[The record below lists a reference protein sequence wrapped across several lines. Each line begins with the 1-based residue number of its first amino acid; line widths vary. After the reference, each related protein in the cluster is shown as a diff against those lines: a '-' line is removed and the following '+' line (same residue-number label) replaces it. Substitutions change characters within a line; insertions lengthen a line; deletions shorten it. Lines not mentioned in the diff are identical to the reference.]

1 MMSGVDFSV
10 KKEEINS
17 NSERI
22 PTAVADFDAI
32 IGGGVPRGSL
42 VILKSEMGAGHIE
55 FVITSMAK
63 LILAK
68 EDREYSDFFLKKS
81 KGFLPEKFLF
91 ITISRAKE
99 DILREVKG
107 SFPQD
112 YYEAISKSVIFKD
125 FSAEYFRA
133 TVVPPAWAG
142 EETSIFRKDKSSGNI
157 LGELIEFLDA
167 NASQSLVVLDALT
180 DLVITK
186 KIEFYDLVTL
196 LKGLQRV
203 AKKWQGVIYL
213 LLTANILEPQK
224 ELLLMDSVDGII
236 TFEWSKSTKT
246 SRRQRF
252 MYVEK
257 FMPLLLHLDNER
269 ITKFAIEINSQ
280 EGLVVS
286 SYVRV

>member
-1 MMSGVDFSV
+1 MMSGADFSV
-10 KKEEINS
+10 RKDSTNFEL
-17 NSERI
+17 ERI

-32 IGGGVPRGSL
+32 VGGGVPRGSL
-42 VILKSEMGAGHIE
+42 IILKSEMGAGHLE

-68 EDREYSDFFLKKS
+68 EHREFSEFFLKKS
-81 KGFLPEKFLF
+81 KCFLPEKFLF

-99 DILREVKG
+99 DFLREVKG
-107 SFPQD
+107 SFPED
-112 YYEAISKSVIFKD
+112 YYDAISRGVIFKD

-133 TVVPPAWAG
+133 TIVPPSWVG
-142 EETSIFRKDKSSGNI
+142 EETSIFRKERSSGNT
-157 LGELIEFLDA
+157 LEELIKFLDTYGPG
-167 NASQSLVVLDALT
+167 SMVVVDALT
-180 DLVITK
+180 DLVISK

-196 LKGLQRV
+196 LKGLQRI

-213 LLTANILEPQK
+213 LLTSNILEPQK
-224 ELLLMDSVDGII
+224 EILLMDSVDGVI

-246 SRRQRF
+246 SKRQRF

>member
-1 MMSGVDFSV
+1 MSGVDLSV
-10 KKEEINS
+10 KKEDLNS
-17 NSERI
+17 NLERI

-42 VILKSEMGAGHIE
+42 IILKSEMGAGHIE
-55 FVITSMAK
+55 FVITSIAK

-68 EDREYSDFFLKKS
+68 EDKEFSDFFLKKS
-81 KGFLPEKFLF
+81 KGFIPEKYLF
-91 ITISRAKE
+91 ITISKAKE

-107 SFPQD
+107 SFPHD
-112 YYEAISKSVIFKD
+112 YYEAISKFVIFKD

-133 TVVPPAWAG
+133 TVVPPSWAG
-142 EETSIFRKDKSSGNI
+142 EETSIFRKEKSSSNV
-157 LGELIEFLDA
+157 LEELIGFLDM
-167 NASQSLVVLDALT
+167 NAPQSLVVLDALT

-186 KIEFYDLVTL
+186 KIEFYELVTL

-213 LLTANILEPQK
+213 LLTANVLEPQK
-224 ELLLMDSVDGII
+224 EILLMDSVDGII

-246 SRRQRF
+246 SKRQRF